1 MVGHYC
7 VHQHTYRTP
16 CAVLQLFLF
25 SPFSFLFIYKF
36 PFGPKADVDEFSESP
51 SIQFWTIKIFFFFP
65 PTRRGEREEFVIVI
79 ILLGAIPK
87 TSRSARYGRGEK
99 TLALYISVFDYTTQ
113 RFWAPDARERPGPP
127 IIKFLFIVC
136 HPEINNKTDFT
147 LFFFSFFLFFPFFFF
162 FFTICIIYYIPL
174 LSEGKRIFSIL
185 RACECV
191 YVYVYVYSIYIYLF
205 IYFSF

>member
-25 SPFSFLFIYKF
+25 FPFSFLFIYKF

-51 SIQFWTIKIFFFFP
+51 SIQFWTIKIFFFFSPP

-113 RFWAPDARERPGPP
+113 RFGPRMRENGQGRR
-127 IIKFLFIVC
+127 L
-136 HPEINNKTDFT
+136 
-147 LFFFSFFLFFPFFFF
+147 
-162 FFTICIIYYIPL
+162 
-174 LSEGKRIFSIL
+174 
-185 RACECV
+185 
-191 YVYVYVYSIYIYLF
+191 
-205 IYFSF
+205 

>member
-1 MVGHYC
+1 MCTSIHIAHPV
-7 VHQHTYRTP
+7 P
-16 CAVLQLFLF
+16 CCNYSFF
-25 SPFSFLFIYKF
+25 SPFLSFLYTNSRS
-36 PFGPKADVDEFSESP
+36 GPRRTSTNFRNRQVFNSGP
-51 SIQFWTIKIFFFFP
+51 LRFFFFFP

-147 LFFFSFFLFFPFFFF
+147 LFFFF
-162 FFTICIIYYIPL
+162 
-174 LSEGKRIFSIL
+174 
-185 RACECV
+185 
-191 YVYVYVYSIYIYLF
+191 
-205 IYFSF
+205 